1 MDKQSWYE
9 NSCENAALPKRFK
22 YDFKKSLNPLW
33 KNIRSKRT
41 YTTVHTSHVK
51 RMGFLA
57 VSLATNLQLGWA
69 TQWRFYYKRVYFLKF
84 SFICHMSNAM
94 KMLLFDKYWFRS
106 RTTKSLS
113 QKRRCH
119 LAIFCIRFLW
129 QGGPIQK
136 KEDFTISK
144 KAI

>member
-1 MDKQSWYE
+1 MKIRVKM
-9 NSCENAALPKRFK
+9 PKRFK
-22 YDFKKSLNPLW
+22 YDFKKSLNLLW

-69 TQWRFYYKRVYFLKF
+69 TQWSFYYKRVYFLKF
-84 SFICHMSNAM
+84 SFICHIE
-94 KMLLFDKYWFRS
+94 
-106 RTTKSLS
+106 KSTVDCLTLWRCCYLTSIDSDLEQQLLS

-119 LAIFCIRFLW
+119 LEIFCIRVLW
-129 QGGPIQK
+129 RRGIHQEK
-136 KEDFTISK
+136 RSHL
-144 KAI
+144 AI